1 MYLPN
6 SRMQNSFSSCIALCP
21 SLQKK
26 EVKCDYSSS
35 LVLAPLQNDFVTL
48 WCLGK
53 LISGLRYSN
62 THAQRGYPAGPW
74 TNPVTRVWDMSGGRE
89 DLPETANIPVR
100 VGCPCARCGGH
111 IPIIP
116 KSHTNSIRSQ
126 DFLFAIFLKTYSK
139 WIKPFQPRPL
149 LSSIRRIRVRFS
161 PFSFCPCLF
170 FFLWN
175 FYAVELCIVWDLL
188 SSPGRRRR
196 PPLQKGRDTK

>member
-1 MYLPN
+1 MHCTL
-6 SRMQNSFSSCIALCP
+6 SFVAKKKVLSGEMWLQYKSCVGSNAEWI
-21 SLQKK
+21 
-26 EVKCDYSSS
+26 CDS
-35 LVLAPLQNDFVTL
+35 VVP
-48 WCLGK
+48 GK
-53 LISGLRYSN
+53 LISALRYSN